1 MMHLKKT
8 SLVMVLFLGIGL
20 VGCFEEKQEGG
31 SAPTPSEELTELAA
45 TWSANF
51 GESTPATSGE
61 LTDAQKLEQWKLGD
75 WLHDIDAA
83 ERVMEAA
90 KKGDFG
96 QPNQDLVV
104 KLEPARMAHKY
115 ARNSLR
121 ECFARE
127 PGSKIDIRLFDTA
140 NTDHACLDAKG
151 YKRSQ

>member
-1 MMHLKKT
+1 MVCLKKM
-8 SLVMVLFLGIGL
+8 SLVMVMFLGIGL
-20 VGCFEEKQEGG
+20 AGCFEEKQEGG
-31 SAPTPSEELTELAA
+31 SASV
-45 TWSANF
+45 
-51 GESTPATSGE
+51 TSGE

-104 KLEPARMAHKY
+104 KLEPTRMSRKY
-115 ARNSLR
+115 ARNSLK

-140 NTDHACLDAKG
+140 HTDHACLDAKG